1 MGVFTSILR
10 PALFRLESERA
21 HELAKTALRRR
32 WAWTP
37 FTSRFQVRDD
47 RLKVDFGGVE
57 LANPVGLSA
66 GFDKNS
72 EMLDAFQA
80 FGFGYEVVGSIRG
93 VPADDN
99 PAPRLLRYPEQEA
112 LINCTG
118 FPSRGAAYSA
128 KRLADFRTRQTTLT
142 VVGNVTGFSIDE
154 AVKALETV
162 QPYVDVIEISLSC
175 PNEDEDHLDQNF
187 LHPPTFIRLIEA
199 LGARKQKPFFV
210 KIRSPHN
217 ERDRENR
224 LELVDLCV
232 KLGLDG
238 VQLPG
243 SQVRPEPRISL
254 GRGAMGGRPVR
265 PYTMEYL
272 RDVYAITGNKLAV
285 KALGGIFTAQD
296 AWDAIAAG
304 ASSIE
309 LLTAF
314 VYRGPAIAY
323 QINTGLLRLLE
334 ARGIPN
340 LKALRGLDARPAEPT
355 APRQVM
361 TEALLSKTA

>member
-1 MGVFTSILR
+1 MNVFTSIFR

-32 WAWTP
+32 WLWTP
-37 FTSRFQVRDD
+37 LASRFQVRDD

-80 FGFGYEVVGSIRG
+80 FGFGYAVVGSIRG
-93 VPADDN
+93 VPAEDN
-99 PAPRLLRYPEQEA
+99 PAPRLLRYPEREA

-118 FPSRGAAYSA
+118 FPSKGAAYSA
-128 KRLADFRTRQTTLT
+128 RHLKAFRRRQRSLT

-154 AVKALETV
+154 AVTALEAV
-162 QPYVDVIEISLSC
+162 QPHVDVIEISLSC
-175 PNEDEDHLDQNF
+175 PNEAEDHLEQNF
-187 LHPPTFIRLIEA
+187 LHPPTFTRLIETFN
-199 LGARKQKPFFV
+199 ARKRKPFFV

-217 ERDRENR
+217 ERELENR
-224 LELVDLCV
+224 LELVELCV

-243 SQVRPEPRISL
+243 SQVRPEPKLSL

-272 RDVYAITGNKLAV
+272 HDVYAITGNRLAV
-285 KALGGIFTAQD
+285 KALGGIFTAED
-296 AWDAIAAG
+296 AWEAIAAG
-304 ASSIE
+304 ASSVE

-314 VYRGPAIAY
+314 VYRGPAVARE
-323 QINTGLLRLLE
+323 INTGLLRLLDE
-334 ARGIPN
+334 RGVTSIR
-340 LKALRGLDARPAEPT
+340 ALRGTAARPAEVT
-355 APRQVM
+355 RQVM
-361 TEALLSKTA
+361 TEDLLVKTA